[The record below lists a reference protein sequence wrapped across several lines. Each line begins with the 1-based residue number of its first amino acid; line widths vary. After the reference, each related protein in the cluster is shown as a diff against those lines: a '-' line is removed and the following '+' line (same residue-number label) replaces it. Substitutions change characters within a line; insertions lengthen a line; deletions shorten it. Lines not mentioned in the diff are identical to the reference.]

1 MTMEESLKLIQAPIH
16 TRAVFDP
23 TLFPHIV
30 QWIVETIKRERYD
43 AIAVS
48 GHSGL
53 VVAGAVAY
61 ILQIPVIAVRKKGDG
76 AMGDDRR
83 VNAILTKE
91 HTVYAFVDD
100 LIGGGTTLRNVV
112 DRVQEMFSK
121 ATECGGIVLYNANK
135 EMARSALDCMDFSA
149 PRPFYSMLPV
159 FVRPKGPHE

>member
-1 MTMEESLKLIQAPIH
+1 MTREESLKLMQAPLH
-16 TRAVFDP
+16 TRAVFDH

-30 QWIVETIKRERYD
+30 QWIVEIVKQEHYD

-83 VNAILTKE
+83 VNAILTKD

-112 DRVQEMFSK
+112 DRVQEMFGK
-121 ATECGGIVLYNANK
+121 ATECGGVVLYNAND
-135 EMARSALDCMDFSA
+135 EMARSALDCMDFTS
-149 PRPFYSMLPV
+149 PRPYFSVLPV
-159 FVRPKGPHE
+159 FVRPKGPLG